1 MRSTVSA
8 FPSLAPASF
17 FVAAALVLGLGAAP
31 ATAKSG
37 PVVVPILST
46 TDAVGELK
54 PCGCHT
60 PKGGL
65 ARVASLVDSTR
76 IKYGEALVVEA
87 GDFAPDVT
95 RTHERPKLDF
105 QFDVMALLG
114 YDAVGVGDREL
125 GYGLETLRALATKS
139 KLTLVSSN
147 VIEKATGK
155 PAFATTK
162 IVKKNGVKIGV
173 FALLNPKLD
182 LNAAA
187 ASAVTVEDP
196 LATAQTIVAKLRKEA
211 DIVVC
216 LAHLGRVEGED
227 LAAQVPG
234 IDVVILSH
242 QPGIVAEG
250 RRVNSTVTVA
260 SGQQIQ
266 NMGTTFVTVEGR
278 KVTDNKS
285 YNKVLLPEVG
295 ERSDIARLT
304 KELEDGIN
312 EAQKKAQAG
321 TTGAA
326 QGK

>member
-1 MRSTVSA
+1 MHPTHRSRTLAAAILALA
-8 FPSLAPASF
+8 FAFAPAAASADPKT
-17 FVAAALVLGLGAAP
+17 VA
-31 ATAKSG
+31 
-37 PVVVPILST
+37 ILST

-76 IKYGEALVVEA
+76 IKYGEVLVVEA
-87 GDFAPDVT
+87 GDFAPDVS
-95 RTHERPKLDF
+95 RTHERPKLDY

-114 YDAVGVGDREL
+114 YDAIGVGDREL
-125 GYGLETLRALATKS
+125 AYGLGTLRDLEKKTKLS
-139 KLTLVSSN
+139 LLSAN
-147 VIEKATGK
+147 VIEKKTGK
-155 PAFATTK
+155 PAFATSK

-173 FALLNPKLD
+173 FSVLNPKLD
-182 LNAAA
+182 LAPAAA
-187 ASAVTVEDP
+187 AEVTVEDP
-196 LATAQTIVAKLRKEA
+196 LAAATKEIAKLRKEV
-211 DIVVC
+211 DVVVA

-234 IDVVILSH
+234 LDVVVLAH

-250 RRVNSTVTVA
+250 RHVKDAVTVA

-266 NMGTTFVTVEGR
+266 NMGTTFVSVEGK
-278 KVTDNKS
+278 KVASVKS

-295 ERSDIARLT
+295 ERSDIARMT
-304 KELEDGIN
+304 KDLEDRIN

-321 TTGAA
+321 ATGASH
-326 QGK
+326 